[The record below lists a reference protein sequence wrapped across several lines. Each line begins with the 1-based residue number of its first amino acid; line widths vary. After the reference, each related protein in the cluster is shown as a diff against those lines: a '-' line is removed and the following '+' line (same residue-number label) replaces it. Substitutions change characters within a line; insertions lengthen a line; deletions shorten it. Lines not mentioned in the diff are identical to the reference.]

1 MFTGI
6 SPLLTTLPMTFLGGR
21 QGKIPV
27 VAFEVF
33 DFAENK
39 WRKLPDIPSKRVF
52 ALYTH
57 SEKHIYSIGKLVTS
71 TCICFTW
78 FIQI

>member
-1 MFTGI
+1 
-6 SPLLTTLPMTFLGGR
+6 MTFSPGGR

-57 SEKHIYSIGKLVTS
+57 SDKHIYSIGNHVT
-71 TCICFTW
+71 TNDVLQNMDTN
-78 FIQI
+78 